1 MGVRTILLL
10 LAFAGASVGALF
22 TPMCGLIGYVLHYNI
37 GPERQWWEA
46 PIQHWGLRYS
56 LTLAVVT
63 AIGMALHWR
72 DLRYGKT
79 LLLGHEKLILLF
91 LGLVWF
97 SYLIG
102 EPTTER
108 YTTVDHPA
116 VKFTKLVLFV
126 LMLTHVV
133 STPERLK
140 VLLWAMVAG
149 AFILGWQAWTTP
161 YRQFVSGRL
170 ESVGGSD
177 FNDANTLAAYL
188 VALLPLIG
196 VQFLRSGWWGKAAC
210 LAAGVFATN
219 AIVLTRSR
227 GAVLGLAASGM
238 AALMLSPR
246 GHRLKIALGLV
257 VAVLGGLYL
266 ADPGFMGRASTVT
279 ESDEERD
286 PSATSRLE
294 IWEGSIRMLKAKPLG
309 VGVGNFYQSIGR
321 YAPEQAERDAHNTY
335 VRCYGELGVQGL
347 AALLAV
353 LLSAFLLLRRTM
365 RQVKDLPQKQRDD
378 ITYVAFGVTT
388 SLAAL
393 MACSITRTLLYIEF
407 FWWMLAMPVV
417 IWRVAENLRAQG
429 SVVGIA
435 AAPTRSRLPGR
446 SARSSTVAPSPA

>member
-1 MGVRTILLL
+1 
-10 LAFAGASVGALF
+10 
-22 TPMCGLIGYVLHYNI
+22 
-37 GPERQWWEA
+37 
-46 PIQHWGLRYS
+46 
-56 LTLAVVT
+56 
-63 AIGMALHWR
+63 
-72 DLRYGKT
+72 
-79 LLLGHEKLILLF
+79 
-91 LGLVWF
+91 
-97 SYLIG
+97 
-102 EPTTER
+102 
-108 YTTVDHPA
+108 
-116 VKFTKLVLFV
+116 
-126 LMLTHVV
+126 
-133 STPERLK
+133 
-140 VLLWAMVAG
+140 
-149 AFILGWQAWTTP
+149 
-161 YRQFVSGRL
+161 
-170 ESVGGSD
+170 
-177 FNDANTLAAYL
+177 
-188 VALLPLIG
+188 
-196 VQFLRSGWWGKAAC
+196 
-210 LAAGVFATN
+210 
-219 AIVLTRSR
+219 
-227 GAVLGLAASGM
+227 M